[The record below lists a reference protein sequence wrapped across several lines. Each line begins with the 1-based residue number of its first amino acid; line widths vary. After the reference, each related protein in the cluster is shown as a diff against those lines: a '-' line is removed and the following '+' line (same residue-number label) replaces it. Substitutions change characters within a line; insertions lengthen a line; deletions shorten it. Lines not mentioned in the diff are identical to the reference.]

1 MTEPKITKAE
11 LRQLRRTTMREFL
24 DSLQRF
30 GQMTRKDILKEMD
43 RDDATMFE
51 LIFAGT
57 VAAAAK
63 GDKDCRQIVLDRLWG
78 KVKDV
83 VEVQAEI
90 HDEQLARVPREA
102 IVRLLREAK

>member
-30 GQMTRKDILKEMD
+30 GHMTNAEIDKELERK
-43 RDDATMFE
+43 DATMFE
-51 LIFAGT
+51 RIFAGT
-57 VAAAAK
+57 VSAAAK
-63 GDKDCRQIVLDRLWG
+63 GDKDCRQIVLERLWG

-83 VEVQAEI
+83 VEVQQEI
-90 HDEQLARVPREA
+90 HDEQLERVPRDA